1 MSGLSVGEITT
12 FFVIFVLGFFGLAVL
27 LGVLEILILFTRRML
42 RRQLAASALDLVGHE
57 ALVIKTIRPKK
68 KGQIKCQT
76 PMGER
81 IADAVSDEM
90 IKPGN
95 RVLIITSDEDRFRVR
110 PIPQE
115 ASQPQSATAP
125 DAILADHSPT
135 LIKSI
140 PLMNQMDGQAMH
152 LEPNL
157 VLPDL
162 LAPKPIAELD
172 LIRFSD
178 AGDTHEK
185 NVWKNME
192 PNQDAPVPAT
202 KAQADDEPS

>member
-27 LGVLEILILFTRRML
+27 LGILEVLILFTRRML
-42 RRQLAASALDLVGHE
+42 RRQLAASDLDLVGHE

-68 KGQIKCQT
+68 KGQISCQT

-81 IADAVSDEM
+81 IADAISEEM
-90 IKPGN
+90 IKQGN
-95 RVLIITSDEDRFRVR
+95 RVLIITTDEDRFRVR
-110 PIPQE
+110 PIPQT
-115 ASQPQSATAP
+115 AQQPSATAP
-125 DAILADHSPT
+125 EDTLADHSPT

-178 AGDTHEK
+178 AGDTLEK

-192 PNQDAPVPAT
+192 SSQDAPVSAT
-202 KAQADDEPS
+202 KAQANDEPS

>member
-27 LGVLEILILFTRRML
+27 LGILEILILFTRRML
-42 RRQLAASALDLVGHE
+42 RRQLAASDLDLVGHE

-68 KGQIKCQT
+68 KGQIQCQT

-81 IADAVSDEM
+81 IADAISEEM
-90 IKPGN
+90 IKQGN
-95 RVLIITSDEDRFRVR
+95 RVLIITTDEDRFRVR
-110 PIPQE
+110 PIPQ
-115 ASQPQSATAP
+115 AAQQPQSTTAP
-125 DAILADHSPT
+125 DNTLADHSPT

-172 LIRFSD
+172 LIRFSV
-178 AGDTHEK
+178 AGDILEK
-185 NVWKNME
+185 NVWQNME
-192 PNQDAPVPAT
+192 TSQDAPMSVT
-202 KAQADDEPS
+202 KAQANDEPS